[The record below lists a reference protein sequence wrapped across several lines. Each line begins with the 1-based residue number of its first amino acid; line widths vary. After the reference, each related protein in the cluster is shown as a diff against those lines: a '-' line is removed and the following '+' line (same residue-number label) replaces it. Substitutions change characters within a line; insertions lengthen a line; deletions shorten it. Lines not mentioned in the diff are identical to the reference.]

1 MLPLT
6 NLEPG
11 RSLER
16 RWHRVAGSGFIENRT
31 SMDSVESVREQV
43 VPALKRHGV
52 VRAALFGSVVRG
64 DARDDSDVDFLVE
77 FEKGKSLFDLVDLQ
91 FELEEILGRK
101 ADVVTY
107 SGLHKR
113 IRDRVLQEQVHLL

>member
-1 MLPLT
+1 
-6 NLEPG
+6 
-11 RSLER
+11 
-16 RWHRVAGSGFIENRT
+16 
-31 SMDSVESVREQV
+31 MDSVESVRERV